1 MSKITLELA
10 IHEVNAIL
18 TGLAKLPY
26 EAVHELITL
35 IRGEGTKQ
43 IEANPAIA
51 AAPAATPETPAVE
64 TPAA

>member
-1 MSKITLELA
+1 MSKITLEFA

-35 IRGEGTKQ
+35 IREEGQKQ
-43 IEANPAIA
+43 IAPAPEASPE
-51 AAPAATPETPAVE
+51 APAAEAPPA